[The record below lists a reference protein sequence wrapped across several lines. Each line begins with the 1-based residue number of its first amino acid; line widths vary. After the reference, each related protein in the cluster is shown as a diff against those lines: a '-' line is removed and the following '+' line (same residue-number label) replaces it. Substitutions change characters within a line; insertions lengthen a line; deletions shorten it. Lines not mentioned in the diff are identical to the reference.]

1 MDHKVIFTTA
11 VALLLVPSLVLVG
24 FFIALTDH
32 QKKKIHLGRRSL
44 IWLLVQGLQ
53 SCLCRHGGLSI
64 SVMTGVCSGL
74 FTPQQ
79 MKKKEP
85 QPRSGAKLYPQSPS
99 L

>member
-11 VALLLVPSLVLVG
+11 ATPLLVPSFVLVG

-32 QKKKIHLGRRSL
+32 QEKKYLGRRGL
-44 IWLLVQGLQ
+44 IWLLVQRLQ
-53 SCLCRHGGLSI
+53 SCLRRYGGLSI

-79 MKKKEP
+79 MK
-85 QPRSGAKLYPQSPS
+85 
-99 L
+99 